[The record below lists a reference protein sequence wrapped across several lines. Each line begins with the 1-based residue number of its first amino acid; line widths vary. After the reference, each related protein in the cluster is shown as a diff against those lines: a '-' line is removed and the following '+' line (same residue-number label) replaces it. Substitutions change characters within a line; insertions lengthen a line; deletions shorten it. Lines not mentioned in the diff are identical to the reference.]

1 MVLSQ
6 SFGVICY
13 AAITETFN
21 FPIYSNMPYL
31 TRIKK
36 KKANNSIPSRN
47 KSSFF
52 GGNQKNLNPKGFNS
66 MKVNRAF
73 KSN

>member
-1 MVLSQ
+1 
-6 SFGVICY
+6 
-13 AAITETFN
+13 
-21 FPIYSNMPYL
+21 MPKD
-31 TRIKK
+31 KK

-52 GGNQKNLNPKGFNS
+52 GGNQKNLNSKGFNS